1 MLLLSAPF
9 DAARAGRAA
18 PIAAPCALVAGAA
31 LLGAAAGLGFEL
43 RGGGPPGLGRS
54 AAAASLHAAF
64 FAVGWILA
72 TDGRPGWPRPA
83 LSMAAALLV
92 ASVAS
97 RLSPWGAAGFLI
109 VPVAL
114 VVVSRPHPELRR
126 IGFGQATGLLQ
137 LTAGLGIGIFL
148 GAHLLVSS
156 SLTFGY
162 GVRVA
167 DASVYLSAVAYDV
180 GANALTAEW
189 LFRGAL
195 FSRWWRRWRFWP
207 AAALATALGVVRY
220 LLDPALP
227 SAVEVRAGAVFYMS
241 LLGLGCCALRAWS
254 GSLLPGY
261 VATVVFF
268 AAYRLLWP

>member
-9 DAARAGRAA
+9 DAARGGHGA
-18 PIAAPCALVAGAA
+18 PIAAPCALAGGAA
-31 LLGAAAGLGFEL
+31 LLGAATGVWIEL
-43 RGGGPPGLGRS
+43 QGGGPPGLGRS
-54 AAAASLHAAF
+54 AAAAVLHAGF

-83 LSMAAALLV
+83 LIMAAAFLA

-97 RLSPWGAAGFLI
+97 RLSSWGAAAFLL
-109 VPVAL
+109 VPL
-114 VVVSRPHPELRR
+114 VLVGVSRGHAELRR
-126 IGFGQATGLLQ
+126 IGLARPKGLLP
-137 LTAGLGIGIFL
+137 LTAGLGVGIFL
-148 GAHLLVSS
+148 GAHLLVTS

-162 GVRVA
+162 GVRIA
-167 DASVYLSAVAYDV
+167 NAGAYLSAVGYDV

-207 AAALATALGVVRY
+207 AAALATAVGVARY
-220 LLDPALP
+220 LLDPALA
-227 SAVEVRAGAVFYMS
+227 SAVEVRAGAVFYMA
-241 LLGLGCCALRAWS
+241 LLGVGCCALRAWS

-261 VATVVFF
+261 SATVVFF
-268 AAYRLLWP
+268 AAYRLLAP